1 MSGARAVPCTIERCA
16 DPAHAGWLAL
26 RCELWPHSGRDLH
39 LAEMAA
45 QCADPARFVALVAR
59 TGEGAVGLAEASVRH
74 DYVNGTDTSPVAFL
88 EGLYVAPAARRAGVA
103 RALVA
108 AVAQWG
114 RAAGCTE
121 LASDAAAGNTAS
133 HAVHGALGFAETER
147 VVYFRRALR

>member
-1 MSGARAVPCTIERCA
+1 M
-16 DPAHAGWLAL
+16 
-26 RCELWPHSGRDLH
+26 
-39 LAEMAA
+39 
-45 QCADPARFVALVAR
+45 
-59 TGEGAVGLAEASVRH
+59 RH

-133 HAVHGALGFAETER
+133 HAVHGALGFAETKR

>member
-1 MSGARAVPCTIERCA
+1 MASGRSATVAIERCA

-26 RCELWPHSGRDLH
+26 RCALWPHCARDGH

-59 TGEGAVGLAEASVRH
+59 TGGGAVGLAEASVRH
-74 DYVNGTDTSPVAFL
+74 DYVNGTDTAPVAFL
-88 EGLYVAPAARRAGVA
+88 EGLYVAEDARRAGVA

-108 AVAQWG
+108 AVEQWA
-114 RAAGCTE
+114 RAAGCAE
-121 LASDAAAGNTAS
+121 LASDAPVANAVS